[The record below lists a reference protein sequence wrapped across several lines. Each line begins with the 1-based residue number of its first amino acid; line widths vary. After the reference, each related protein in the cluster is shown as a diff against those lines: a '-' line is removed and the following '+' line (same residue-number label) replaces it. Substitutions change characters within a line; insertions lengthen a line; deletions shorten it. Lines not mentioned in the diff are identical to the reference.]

1 MFKLNNISL
10 RIRIFLAMI
19 ILVLIASIL
28 MVGVTIYQ
36 YDEQTK
42 DYNISR
48 FGRKED
54 NTKKDI
60 DFELKRNQVE
70 QVVVDNIAEIFETR
84 IFEMS
89 SVHNLDISIYDL
101 NGNLLISSTA
111 AIKPFDDASADNIS
125 AKILQ
130 EIEGNPTHRVFKNN
144 IVEDISFDS
153 SISFESSY
161 TYINDLKLNRIGIL
175 KLEFS
180 QDNSEQEQELEEFMY
195 RLAYVYLFM
204 FLIAIALAYFISSYI
219 TRSIK
224 TISDKIH
231 KTRLNKRN
239 EKIEFNSASSEIIT
253 LVNAY
258 NSMIDELQES
268 AVKLAQSEREQAWR
282 EMAKQVAHE
291 IKNPLTPMRLSV
303 QSFERRFD
311 PEDPKVKDK
320 LKEYSQTLIQQ
331 IDVMSSIASAFSD
344 FAKMPTQKKEKID
357 VVEVVKLAL
366 DIFNED
372 YISYAATE
380 KELFANLDKTQLI
393 RIVTNLVTNATHAT
407 EGVEKPTIQ
416 VVVSSEKDHIKIA
429 VTDNGKGIDDSV
441 EHLIFE
447 PKFTTKS
454 SRMGLGLPMI
464 KKIIEAYNGSISF
477 ISNEKNGTA
486 FTVILPKT

>member
-1 MFKLNNISL
+1 MFQFKSISL
-10 RIRIFLAMI
+10 RIRIFFAMI

-36 YDEQTK
+36 YDEQTE

-48 FGRKED
+48 FGRKEL
-54 NTKKDI
+54 NTKKDV
-60 DFELKRNQVE
+60 DFELKRNSVA
-70 QVVVDNIAEIFETR
+70 DLTTDKIASIFEKR

-89 SVHNLDISIYDL
+89 SVHNIEISIYDL
-101 NGNLLISSTA
+101 KGNLLISSTA
-111 AIKPFDDASADNIS
+111 AIKPFDDASIDNIPARVLTELEAIS
-125 AKILQ
+125 
-130 EIEGNPTHRVFKNN
+130 NHRIFKTNE
-144 IVEDISFDS
+144 VEN
-153 SISFESSY
+153 ISFETSF
-161 TYINDLKLNRIGIL
+161 TYINDLQLNNIGVI

-180 QDNSEQEQELEEFMY
+180 QDNTEQEQELQEFMY
-195 RLAYVYLFM
+195 RLAYVYLVM
-204 FLIAIALAYFISSYI
+204 LLMAVALAYFLSSYI

-239 EKIEFNSASSEIIT
+239 EKIEFESGSSEIIT

-258 NSMIDELQES
+258 NRMIDELQES

-291 IKNPLTPMRLSV
+291 IKNPLTPMRLTV

-311 PEDPKVKDK
+311 PEDPKIKEK

-344 FAKMPTQKKEKID
+344 FAKMPTQKREKID

-366 DIFNED
+366 DIFNES
-372 YISYAATE
+372 YISYSFTE
-380 KELFANLDKTQLI
+380 DKLIGNLDKTQLI
-393 RIVTNLVTNATHAT
+393 RIVTNLITNATQAT
-407 EGVEKPTIQ
+407 EGVENPRIQ
-416 VVVSSEKDHIKIA
+416 VRVSSEKNTIKIA
-429 VTDNGKGIDDSV
+429 VSDNGKGIDDSV

-454 SRMGLGLPMI
+454 SGMGLGLPMI
-464 KKIIEAYNGSISF
+464 KKIIEAYSGSI
-477 ISNEKNGTA
+477 A
-486 FTVILPKT
+486 FTSNKSEGTIFTVTLPKN

>member
-1 MFKLNNISL
+1 
-10 RIRIFLAMI
+10 MI
-19 ILVLIASIL
+19 ILVLLASIL
-28 MVGVTIYQ
+28 ILAVTIYQ
-36 YDEQTK
+36 YDEETK
-42 DYNISR
+42 EYNIDR

-60 DFELKRNQVE
+60 DFELKRNQVDSVTTE
-70 QVVVDNIAEIFETR
+70 KIATIFENR

-89 SVHNLDISIYDL
+89 SVHNLEISIYDL
-101 NGNLLISSTA
+101 KGELLITSTA
-111 AIKPFDDASADNIS
+111 AIKPFDDANANIIS
-125 AKILQ
+125 IDILK
-130 EIEGNPTHRVFKNN
+130 EIEDIANHRVFKNN
-144 IVEDISFDS
+144 EVEN
-153 SISFESSY
+153 ISFEKSF
-161 TYINDLKLNRIGIL
+161 TYLYDLKLNRIGIL

-180 QDNSEQEQELEEFMY
+180 QDNTEQEQELQEFIS
-195 RLAYVYLFM
+195 RLAYVYLAM
-204 FLIAIALAYFISSYI
+204 LLIAVALAYFLSSYI

-231 KTRLNKRN
+231 ETRLNKRN
-239 EKIEFNSASSEIIT
+239 EKIEFKSASSEIIT

-258 NSMIDELQES
+258 NRMIDELQES

-311 PEDPKVKDK
+311 PEDPNIKEK

-344 FAKMPTQKKEKID
+344 FAKMPTQKRERIN

-366 DIFNED
+366 EIFNEE
-372 YISYAATE
+372 YISYSASE
-380 KELFANLDKTQLI
+380 KEVFANLDKTQLI
-393 RIVTNLVTNATHAT
+393 RIITNLVTNATQAIESVESPEIEVNIST
-407 EGVEKPTIQ
+407 EKNAI
-416 VVVSSEKDHIKIA
+416 IIA
-429 VTDNGKGIDDSV
+429 VSDNGKGIENDV

-447 PKFTTKS
+447 PKFTTKNS
-454 SRMGLGLPMI
+454 GMGLGLPMI
-464 KKIIEAYNGSISF
+464 KKIIEAYNGSINF
-477 ISNEKNGTA
+477 VSNKEKGTT

>member
-1 MFKLNNISL
+1 MFSFKSISL

-19 ILVLIASIL
+19 ILVLMASVLIL
-28 MVGVTIYQ
+28 GVTIYQ

-48 FGRKED
+48 FGRKEA

-60 DFELKRNQVE
+60 SYTLNKHNVGFVSSE
-70 QVVVDNIAEIFETR
+70 NIAEIFQKR
-84 IFEMS
+84 IFEIS
-89 SVHNLDISIYDL
+89 DVQNLEISIY
-101 NGNLLISSTA
+101 NLQGKPIITSTA
-111 AIKPFDDASADNIS
+111 AIKPFNNKSVAAIP
-125 AKILQ
+125 ATILK
-130 EIEGNPTHRVFKNN
+130 ELENTVTHRVFKTKVAENN
-144 IVEDISFDS
+144 
-153 SISFESSY
+153 SFETSF
-161 TYINDLKLNRIGIL
+161 TYLNDLKLKRIGIL

-180 QDNSEQEQELEEFMY
+180 QDNTEQEKELQEFMY
-195 RLAYVYLFM
+195 RLTYVYLFM
-204 FLIAIALAYFISSYI
+204 LIIAIALAYFLSSYI

-239 EKIEFNSASSEIIT
+239 EKIEFESGSSEITT
-253 LVNAY
+253 LVSAY
-258 NSMIDELQES
+258 NRMIDELQES

-291 IKNPLTPMRLSV
+291 IKNPLTPMRLTV

-311 PEDPKVKDK
+311 AEDPNIKEK

-344 FAKMPTQKKEKID
+344 FAKMPTPKREEVN

-366 DIFNED
+366 EIFNEN
-372 YISYAATE
+372 YISYSFDE
-380 KELFANLDKTQLI
+380 KETVANLDKTQLI
-393 RIVTNLVTNATHAT
+393 RIVTNLVTNATQAT
-407 EGVEKPTIQ
+407 EGVENPEIK
-416 VVVSSEKDHIKIA
+416 VNVFAVNEMIKITVA
-429 VTDNGKGIDDSV
+429 DNGKGIEKEV

-454 SRMGLGLPMI
+454 SGMGLGLPMI
-464 KKIIEAYNGSISF
+464 KKIIEAYQGEIHFAS
-477 ISNEKNGTA
+477 EEGKGTI
-486 FTVILPKT
+486 FTVSLPKK